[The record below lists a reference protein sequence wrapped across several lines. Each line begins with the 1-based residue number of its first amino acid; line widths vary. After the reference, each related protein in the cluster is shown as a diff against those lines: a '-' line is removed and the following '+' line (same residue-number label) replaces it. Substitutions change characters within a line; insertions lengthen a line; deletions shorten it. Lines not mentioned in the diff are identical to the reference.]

1 MDGPDFFTNTRTAIV
16 GLGLMGGS
24 LALGL
29 RGRCQTLLAVD
40 PDPTAH
46 DLALEKNIVD
56 KISSDPADIL
66 PQADLIILAAP
77 VGVILEFVPR
87 LPELT
92 PESAVIIDIGSTKT
106 QICQALNELPPRFEP
121 IGGHPMCGK
130 AIGGLSHAD
139 ADLFHGAPFAFTP
152 LPRTTER
159 ARETADQLAY
169 ALGAYPLWIGPKTHD
184 SWVAATSHL
193 PHLLATAL
201 VLSTETEASHLVGPG
216 FRSTSRLASSP
227 SSVILPIMQSNRPQI
242 LAAIASFRNHLD
254 DLEDSLT
261 RGDFD
266 ALKDSLDLGA
276 VHKALLTGIQ
286 G

>member
-1 MDGPDFFTNTRTAIV
+1 MEDADFFTNTRIAIV

-29 RGRCQTLLAVD
+29 RGRCHTLLAVD
-40 PDPTAH
+40 PDPAAH
-46 DLALEKNIVD
+46 ELALESNIVD
-56 KISSDPADIL
+56 QISTDPVEIL

-77 VGVILEFVPR
+77 VGAIIEFIPR
-87 LPELT
+87 LPDLT
-92 PESAVIIDIGSTKT
+92 PEPAVILDIGSTKV
-106 QICQALNELPPRFEP
+106 QICQTLNDLPPRFEP

-130 AIGGLSHAD
+130 AIGGLSHAE
-139 ADLFHGAPFAFTP
+139 ADIFHKAPFAFTP

-169 ALGAYPLWIGPKTHD
+169 ALGAHPLWIGPNTHD

-193 PHLLATAL
+193 PHILATAL

-216 FRSTSRLASSP
+216 FRSASRLAGSP
-227 SSVILPIMQSNRPQI
+227 SSVILPIMETNRPQI
-242 LAAIASFRNHLD
+242 LEAIARFRLHLD
-254 DLEDSLT
+254 DIEDCLA
-261 RGDFD
+261 RGDYNS
-266 ALKDSLDLGA
+266 LKNNLNLGA
-276 VHKALLTGIQ
+276 AHKALLTGIQ